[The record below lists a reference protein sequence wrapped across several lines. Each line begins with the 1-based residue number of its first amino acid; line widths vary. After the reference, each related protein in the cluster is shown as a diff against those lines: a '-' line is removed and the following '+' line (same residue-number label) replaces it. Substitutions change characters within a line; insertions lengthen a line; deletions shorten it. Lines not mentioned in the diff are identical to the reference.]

1 MTATTS
7 IPLSKL
13 VLWSG
18 NVRKTAGSDTG
29 LAELAASIAAHG
41 LINPLTVRPAKGET
55 FEVGAGG
62 RRFAALQL
70 LLKQKQIPAD
80 YPVRCE
86 VRSKDDNFLEISLAE
101 NAVREDMHPADEFEA
116 FRDLIDK
123 GMAAAD
129 VAARF
134 GVTETVV
141 LGRMKL
147 ARVSPVILAAYRE
160 DKTSLECVMAFAVI
174 DDHKRQEKFWKTCQA
189 WQRTDARQIRRALTE
204 GEVTASDRRVRF
216 VTLKAYEKAG
226 GTIRRDLFSEGDDGI
241 FIGNADLLNK
251 LVADKVETVT
261 TSLRKD
267 GWKWIEVIG
276 DQGDDSRNKCQ
287 SIQGTDGPLPA
298 KQQAEYV
305 RIAAELKKLEAKKKP
320 TDADDDRVSEIEDRI
335 GELDSERPEVFTP
348 KQMAIGGVFLEI
360 GHDGKLGIMRG
371 YVKPADLKAMKADAK
386 DGSDAKSKPVAK
398 AGFSQSLDAEL
409 DAHRKAAVAA
419 LLIDNPG
426 VALSSI
432 VHSLGMR
439 VFYSN
444 PFGQSLDFAFTAPRH
459 PLNFREPGNSR
470 GIDAI
475 EKSRDAWKKKLPGK
489 QGEFWQWC
497 LDADQ
502 KTLLSLLAFLASLS
516 SNDPGKLSAPL
527 ELDMEDWFTPTAA
540 NFFSR
545 IGKPDIIKAIKEA
558 TGKPVAPAT
567 EKMKRSELALFAER
581 ALKDSGWL
589 PKPLRNPDGKPVKQP
604 LKKAA

>member
-1 MTATTS
+1 MTDTTS
-7 IPLSKL
+7 IPLNKL

-41 LINPLTVRPAKGET
+41 LINPLTVRPGKGDL

-62 RRFAALQL
+62 RRLAALQL

-86 VRSKDDNFLEISLAE
+86 VRGKGDSFLEISLAE
-101 NAVREDMHPADEFEA
+101 NAIREDMHPADEFEA

-134 GVTETVV
+134 GITETVV
-141 LGRMKL
+141 LQRMKL
-147 ARVSPVILAAYRE
+147 ARVSPVILSAYRE
-160 DKTSLECVMAFAVI
+160 GKTSLECVMAFAVT

-189 WQRTDARQIRRALTE
+189 YQRTDARQIRRALTE
-204 GEVTASDRRVRF
+204 GETSASDRRVRF

-226 GTIRRDLFSEGDDGI
+226 GTVRRDLFSDGEDGI
-241 FIGNADLLNK
+241 FIGNPDLLNK
-251 LVADKVETVT
+251 LVADKLETVT
-261 TSLRKD
+261 ATLRKD
-267 GWKWIEVIG
+267 GWKWIEIIG
-276 DQGDDSRNKCQ
+276 EPGDEPRNKCQ
-287 SIQGTDGPLPA
+287 RLPSTDGPLPA

-305 RIAAELKKLEAKKKP
+305 RITAELKKLEAKKKP
-320 TDADDDRVSEIEDRI
+320 SDADDDRASEIEDRI
-335 GELDSERPEVFTP
+335 WELDNERPEIFTEQH
-348 KQMAIGGVFLEI
+348 KALGGVFLEI
-360 GHDGKLGIMRG
+360 GRDGKLDIMLG
-371 YVKPADLKAMKADAK
+371 YVKPADVKAMKADVK
-386 DGSDAKSKPVAK
+386 DGNDAKVKPAPK
-398 AGFSQSLDAEL
+398 AGLSQSLEAEL
-409 DAHRKAAVAA
+409 DAHRTAAVAA
-419 LLIDNPG
+419 LLMDNPD
-426 VALSSI
+426 VALSAV
-432 VHSLGMR
+432 VHSLGMGF
-439 VFYSN
+439 FYSN
-444 PFGQSLDFAFTAPRH
+444 PFGQSLDIKITVPRH
-459 PLNFREPGNSR
+459 PQNFREPGNSR

-502 KTLLSLLAFLASLS
+502 KTLVSLLAFFASLS
-516 SNDPGKLSAPL
+516 SNDPGKLSAAL
-527 ELDMEDWFTPTAA
+527 DLDMADWFTPTAA

-545 IGKPDIIKAIKEA
+545 IGKPDIIKAVKEA

-589 PKPLRNPDGKPVKQP
+589 PKPLRNPDGKAAKPP